1 MIQIK
6 TFLDYPDNID
16 GFVNEFI
23 GKLPKGSEVMDI
35 RISACAERYSGA
47 ERLFIT
53 VIYDSPHEE

>member
-6 TFLDYPDNID
+6 TFLDYPDNVD

-35 RISACAERYSGA
+35 RVSACHGDAGM
-47 ERLFIT
+47 LFIT